1 MDGMT
6 VLPELVCGDL
16 VRSTMMPEAPGVR
29 VHEVL
34 ARTMLES
41 VTGDRNHRY
50 SFAASTLAR
59 SGGVLQVKVNAAA
72 ILRREV
78 RRRSWRCETVAV
90 GVVDDPYQPIEGHY
104 RLMPQVLAVLSESQT
119 PIALHTASPLMLRD
133 LSLLRLIG
141 RSVPVTVSVPL
152 ATLDAGLAARI
163 DPSAAAPRARLE
175 MIARLADAGLAP
187 HVRIAPLPPLLADGT
202 SQLDD
207 LLATL
212 ADAGAARVSVS
223 PLQLTGDDGADFF
236 GWLADEHPAL
246 VRRYRSL
253 YGQRGFVS
261 ADYALSLRGRMAPL
275 VARYGLD
282 SAAGVEGSDLERA
295 NLDGETASVP
305 PAVRAADTAP
315 ALTLF

>member
-1 MDGMT
+1 MT
-6 VLPELVCGDL
+6 ALPELVCGDL

-41 VTGDRNHRY
+41 VTGDRNHRH
-50 SFAASTLAR
+50 SFAASALTR
-59 SGGVLQVKVNAAA
+59 SGGTLQVKMNAAA
-72 ILRREV
+72 VLRKEV
-78 RRRSWRCETVAV
+78 RRRSWRRDTVAL
-90 GVVDDPYQPIEGHY
+90 GVVDDPYQPIEQHY
-104 RLMPQVLAVLSESQT
+104 RLMPQVLAVLSESRT
-119 PIALHTASPLMLRD
+119 PIALYTASPLVLRD

-175 MIARLADAGLAP
+175 MIAQLADAGLAP

-207 LLATL
+207 LLAAL

-223 PLQLTGDDGADFF
+223 PLQLTGDDGADFVS
-236 GWLADEHPAL
+236 WLADEHPAL

-275 VARYGLD
+275 VERYGLG
-282 SAAGVEGSDLERA
+282 SASGVEGGDVEHA
-295 NLDGETASVP
+295 GDGGGVTSVP
-305 PAVRAADTAP
+305 PAVRDADADP